1 MRMPRTRL
9 PARSIDPPAS
19 RFRLQIRRSP
29 IQGVG
34 VFARETIPGRR
45 LVIEYEGDR
54 ISLAEARKRFLK
66 RGRPKRICFARL
78 NRRWILDGWKGNG
91 SEYINHSCSPNL
103 YAWRPRGHIF
113 LCSLKRI
120 LPGEE
125 LSVDYKIR
133 RHVGEIP
140 CNCGA
145 ANCRGLIDTPTKRH
159 GHRDK
164 RLS

>member
-1 MRMPRTRL
+1 MPRTRL
-9 PARSIDPPAS
+9 KARLIDPPIS

-29 IQGVG
+29 IQGLG

-45 LVIEYEGDR
+45 LVIEYAGDR
-54 ISLAEARKRFLK
+54 ISRAEAQRRFLK
-66 RGRPKRICFARL
+66 RGKPKRISFARL
-78 NRRWILDGWKGNG
+78 NRNWIIDGWKGNG

-103 YAWRPRGHIF
+103 YFWKPRGHIF

-140 CNCGA
+140 CHCRA
-145 ANCRGLIDTPTKRH
+145 ANCRGLINTPAKRH
-159 GHRDK
+159 RDRDK
-164 RLS
+164 RAS